1 MNLLHITATHLRL
14 EGGIPVVL
22 NKLVSAQNRIQGVQ
36 SKVLSLTSDIKDI
49 DSPYFIHIK
58 KEQLE
63 EYLTQNRPDAVII
76 HSFYYIQYNWVSKV
90 LNKKNI
96 PYFIEPHGSF
106 GREALKKS
114 QFKKWIA
121 NHFIFKRLIKGAK
134 GFVFLNDQEKKQSI
148 FITKNDIIIPNGIDI
163 STIKS
168 PLETTKEIKNKIYF
182 IGRYDINHKG
192 LDYFLEALKILDK
205 EKYNLE
211 VSLFG
216 KGADEAIR
224 YIEDAIKKFSYI
236 KLYLNSSI
244 SGQEKDNLLEQ
255 NAPMILT
262 SRYEGFPMT
271 ILEAWSYGNPCIV
284 TPGTNVFSE
293 IKENNLGWGTYLD
306 PSQIANCIKDA
317 LKDYSQYKEDYIKRC
332 KDYVCQHYD
341 WEKIAYESCEKIRRV
356 LGLIEK

>member
-216 KGADEAIR
+216 KGTDEAIR

-236 KLYLNSSI
+236 KVYLNSSI

-284 TPGTNVFSE
+284 TYGTNVSLE
-293 IKENNLGWGTYLD
+293 VSENNLGWVTDLN
-306 PSQIANCIKDA
+306 SFNIANCIKKA
-317 LKDYSQYKEDYIKRC
+317 LIDYNKDREGYIKRC
-332 KDYVCQHYD
+332 KRYVEQHYN
-341 WEKIAYESCEKIRRV
+341 WEEIAYESYEKIKYS
-356 LGLIEK
+356 LELFKK